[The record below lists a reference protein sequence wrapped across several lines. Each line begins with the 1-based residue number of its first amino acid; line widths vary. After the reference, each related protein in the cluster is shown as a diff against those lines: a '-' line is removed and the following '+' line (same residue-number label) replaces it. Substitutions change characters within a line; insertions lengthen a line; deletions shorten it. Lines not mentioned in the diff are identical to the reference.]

1 MRKLA
6 YLLIFLLIAT
16 PTIAATDQP
25 VVMNVKT
32 YIYHN
37 PNCKWAKNA
46 RRTASKPLN
55 KKPKLKEQGLV
66 KSVQKIIIN
75 QYLFITFIIFSK
87 TTDEYKSLC
96 RNQPH

>member
-37 PNCKWAKNA
+37 PNCKW
-46 RRTASKPLN
+46 ASKPLN